1 MLIKPGMCVK
11 YNSKRWYTAQY
22 GVVVSKKKMGKFWV
36 VNYGYIWRK
45 IMKEPYMDIEIIN
58 LKDVISTDQI
68 ECINYIGIYNVA
80 NTQYLLHL
88 KADVHEFHENIFLAL
103 RYFHERLKR
112 IFDEYYIKQDCF
124 WEDTY
129 KGKEKEFIEEIA
141 DATKISDLK
150 DIFYFDSTINRGTN

>member
-1 MLIKPGMCVK
+1 MLIKLGMCVK

-68 ECINYIGIYNVA
+68 ECINHIGIYNVA
-80 NTQYLLHL
+80 NIQYLLHL

-129 KGKEKEFIEEIA
+129 KGKEKEFIEEIG

-150 DIFYFDSTINRGTN
+150 DIFYFDGTINRGTN

>member
-11 YNSKRWYTAQY
+11 YNCSKRWKIEY
-22 GVVVSKKKMGKFWV
+22 GVVVSKKIRGDFIVMAC
-36 VNYGYIWRK
+36 GYLYSK
-45 IMKEPYMDIEIIN
+45 IKKVPYKYMDIVN

-80 NTQYLLHL
+80 NIQYLLHL

-112 IFDEYYIKQDCF
+112 IFNKEYIKQNCF

-129 KGKEKEFIEEIA
+129 RGKEEEFMGKIA
-141 DATKISDLK
+141 DAVKISNFK
-150 DIFYFDSTINRGTN
+150 DVFYFDGTINRGTN

>member
-1 MLIKPGMCVK
+1 MFIKPGMCVK
-11 YNSKRWYTAQY
+11 YNSKKWCTAQY
-22 GVVVSKKKMGKFWV
+22 GVVVSKKAKGKFWV

-68 ECINYIGIYNVA
+68 ECINHIGIYNVA
-80 NTQYLLHL
+80 NIQYLLHL

-129 KGKEKEFIEEIA
+129 KGKEKEFIEEIG

>member
-36 VNYGYIWRK
+36 VNYEYIWRK

-68 ECINYIGIYNVA
+68 ECINHIGIYNVA
-80 NTQYLLHL
+80 NIQYLLHHMSMFWIEFDPSVTEQDIIDFQRNHVNEYNMFCSCGRFVQRIIATGRSDKIMRSYEYMAANVEAANIDL
-88 KADVHEFHENIFLAL
+88 KA
-103 RYFHERLKR
+103 
-112 IFDEYYIKQDCF
+112 
-124 WEDTY
+124 WT
-129 KGKEKEFIEEIA
+129 
-141 DATKISDLK
+141 T
-150 DIFYFDSTINRGTN
+150 

>member
-22 GVVVSKKKMGKFWV
+22 GVVVSKKKRDKFWV

-45 IMKEPYMDIEIIN
+45 VMKEPYMDIEIIN

-103 RYFHERLKR
+103 LDVRERLNR
-112 IFDEYYIKQDCF
+112 IFDECYIKQDCF

-129 KGKEKEFIEEIA
+129 RGKEKDFIKEIG
-141 DATKISDLK
+141 DVIKILDFK
-150 DIFYFDSTINRGTN
+150 DIFYFDGTINRGTN

>member
-22 GVVVSKKKMGKFWV
+22 GVVVSKKKRGKFWI
-36 VNYGYIWRK
+36 VNYGYLI
-45 IMKEPYMDIEIIN
+45 INEPYIDLELIN

-68 ECINYIGIYNVA
+68 ECINHIGIYNVA
-80 NTQYLLHL
+80 NIQYLLHL

-103 RYFHERLKR
+103 WNVRERLER

-129 KGKEKEFIEEIA
+129 KGKEKEFIEEIG
-141 DATKISDLK
+141 DVIKISDFK
-150 DIFYFDSTINRGTN
+150 DIFYFDGTINRGTN